1 MSGLEQEIIDR
12 YLKGH
17 VVLTDAGHLTV
28 KDVRVVRDRA
38 RELASLSA
46 LGSPA
51 EQAQARW
58 LIWEAALSLGILPAS
73 INSLYMARG
82 RGEVAPTFS
91 VPAMNLRML
100 AFDAAQ
106 AVFRAAK
113 SREAGAIIF
122 EIARSEI
129 GYTAQRPAEYAASV
143 LAAALAEGWSGPVFI
158 QGDHFQVSAKKYASA
173 PESETGA
180 IRDLI
185 LEALAAGF
193 FNIDIDTSTL
203 VDLTRSTIREQQ
215 KINASL
221 CAEFS
226 AFIRQKQPKGVEIS
240 IGGEIGEVGGR
251 NSTEEELRAFL
262 ELFGVEL
269 DRRFSEAHGLSKI
282 SIQTGTS
289 HGGVV
294 LPDGSIAQ
302 VAVDF
307 KTLQHLSQVA
317 RKDFGLAGAVQH
329 GASTLPEGAF
339 RNFVEHEACEVHLAT
354 NFQNIAFDLLPA
366 ELSAEIYAWAK
377 ENCADERKPKDT
389 EEQFLY
395 KTRKRTIG
403 PFKQRLW
410 DLPEESR
417 LTIRNAWEKQFGF
430 LFDQLCV
437 QGTVPVVAQ
446 HVKPAVIHR
455 SPADFGAQ
463 ESSRPT
469 VSGDLAD

>member
-1 MSGLEQEIIDR
+1 
-12 YLKGH
+12 
-17 VVLTDAGHLTV
+17 
-28 KDVRVVRDRA
+28 
-38 RELASLSA
+38 
-46 LGSPA
+46 
-51 EQAQARW
+51 
-58 LIWEAALSLGILPAS
+58 
-73 INSLYMARG
+73 MARG